1 MYGSWGGRINSQILG
16 VKGLTFHDQSK
27 ASLPEPIIIFL
38 RKILN
43 KMLRNFL
50 LSHFKK
56 KAHVCEILAVHLF
69 LKVILSVT
77 KYQLRGSEVFLPHSL
92 KISCP
97 SGLSLRTDWQL
108 ISPLNITLESTTKA
122 MRI

>member
-1 MYGSWGGRINSQILG
+1 MAAGGRINSQILG

-50 LSHFKK
+50 LSHLKK
-56 KAHVCEILAVHLF
+56 KAHVCEILTVHLF

-77 KYQLRGSEVFLPHSL
+77 KYQLRGSELFLPYSL

-97 SGLSLRTDWQL
+97 SYYPLGL
-108 ISPLNITLESTTKA
+108 IGN
-122 MRI
+122 